1 MAQLIVWL
9 ERKDK
14 RVAIVLNDADYD
26 QSVVM
31 VKGERKMYWGT
42 GARWTVLSAMDQ
54 AEYEAGPNN

>member
-26 QSVVM
+26 QSVVT
-31 VKGERKMYWGT
+31 VKGQHKMYWGS
-42 GARWTVLSAMDQ
+42 GPRWTVLSAMDR
-54 AEYEAGPNN
+54 AEYEAGPQN